1 MIEIYESHNQSYMYY
16 LVVQNLDVVR
26 CIHREKEDV
35 YRDGM
40 SFSCK
45 PDLEFPGGE
54 LVKEIRIIC
63 IENPQLLKAK
73 VYRDRG
79 SR

>member
-1 MIEIYESHNQSYMYY
+1 MYY

-26 CIHREKEDV
+26 CIHRDKKDV

-40 SFSCK
+40 SFSCT

-54 LVKEIRIIC
+54 LVREIGITC
-63 IENPQLLKAK
+63 SENPGLTVEAK
-73 VYRDRG
+73 VYRN
-79 SR
+79 

>member
-1 MIEIYESHNQSYMYY
+1 MYY

-26 CIHREKEDV
+26 CIHRNKEDV

-40 SFSCK
+40 SFSCT

-54 LVKEIRIIC
+54 LVREIGITCSEVPDPPTR
-63 IENPQLLKAK
+63 AM
-73 VYRDRG
+73 VYHN
-79 SR
+79 